1 MLDHDHYGLEKVKER
16 ILEILARKAAQG
28 VDVRVMYDGTCEFST
43 LPRDYPRR
51 LEALGIRC
59 KVFAPVTPFVS
70 THYNYRDHRKIL
82 VVDGRVAL
90 PAA

>member
-1 MLDHDHYGLEKVKER
+1 MWGR

-70 THYNYRDHRKIL
+70 THYNYRDHRKFSRRWPRRL
-82 VVDGRVAL
+82 YRRRESGRRVHQ
-90 PAA
+90 PH